1 MWAVIS
7 KEKHLTVWFFDLDSD
22 GGSRQGGAG
31 QELAL
36 SDNAPTDAHVP

>member
-1 MWAVIS
+1 MGCDF
-7 KEKHLTVWFFDLDSD
+7 KGKHHKVRFFDLDSD

-36 SDNAPTDAHVP
+36 SENVPTDDHVP